1 MMTYGEVKDYLEKEV
16 VEEMKSEVTFRY
28 FTKRRINNLN
38 YEAMMVLRDGEKI
51 LPMFP
56 VEPCFN
62 AYKNNILSLELIK
75 DLLID
80 RLNNQ
85 LREAREVLARILETA
100 DTIKKIY
107 MRIVNYKGNEEWLKN
122 YPHERRLDFA
132 IIYYIHIEEP
142 MAEFNAVDISY
153 RLMEELN
160 LKEDELH
167 DLAYANSVRDRGAV
181 IKKLSEY
188 ICEEEGESED
198 MISTREIMFMLSNN
212 TNCLG
217 AVCIFYEGI
226 LEKFA
231 EQIQDDFYI
240 IPSSI
245 HEVIMIPCKYADA
258 EYLNKLIKEVNNKLL
273 LPQEVLGDEVY
284 VYEKDSNVMKKEIK
298 AP

>member
-1 MMTYGEVKDYLEKEV
+1 MMTYGEFKECLEKEV
-16 VEEMKSEVTFRY
+16 VEEMKSDVAFRY
-28 FTKRRINNLN
+28 FTKRRINNVN

-62 AYKNNILSLELIK
+62 AYENNILSLELIK
-75 DLLID
+75 ELLID

-85 LREAREVLARILETA
+85 LREAREVLTRILESA
-100 DTIKKIY
+100 DIIKKIY
-107 MRIVNYKGNEEWLKN
+107 MRIVNYKENEEWLKN
-122 YPHERRLDFA
+122 YPHKRKLDFA
-132 IIYYIHIEEP
+132 ITYYIHIEEP
-142 MAEFNAVDISY
+142 IAEFNAVDISY
-153 RLMEELN
+153 KLMGELN
-160 LKEDELH
+160 LKEEELH
-167 DLAYANSVRDRGAV
+167 DLAYVNSVRDRGAV

-188 ICEEEGESED
+188 IYEEEGESED

-258 EYLNKLIKEVNNKLL
+258 EYLNELIKDVNNKLL

-284 VYEKDSNVMKKEIK
+284 VYRYEMKEIMVIGK
-298 AP
+298 